1 MNEVRECGQVARRFA
16 NAALAE
22 VTFELLIVQIC
33 IAVVISFTLA
43 LELVAVLS
51 YDAPVNKLIDLAS
64 FALDIELIAKD
75 H

>member
-1 MNEVRECGQVARRFA
+1 
-16 NAALAE
+16 LAE
-22 VTFELLIVQIC
+22 VTFELIIVQIC
-33 IAVVISFTLA
+33 IAVVIRFTLA

-51 YDAPVNKLIDLAS
+51 YDAPVDQLVDLAS